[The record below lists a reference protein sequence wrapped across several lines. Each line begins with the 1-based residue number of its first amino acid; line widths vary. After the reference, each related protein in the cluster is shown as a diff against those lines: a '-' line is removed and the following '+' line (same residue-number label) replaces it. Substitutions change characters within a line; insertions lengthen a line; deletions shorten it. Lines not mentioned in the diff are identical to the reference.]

1 MGQIITSQFN
11 VATVEKGENSIY
23 LDLSNDND
31 SILYID
37 GAAKNTCVTT
47 ITLYDGAKDVTAQA
61 VVTHTA
67 TGCTVTKSGR
77 TYTVTAI
84 TGDNVKGTVLISA
97 AYNGQNYS
105 NTFTVTKLVDK
116 DRYELICSPNSVTVN
131 TTTGAKSASAIK
143 VEIYKTPYTTGIRA
157 KLNTLDGGHSL
168 KYYVNNGVSPT
179 AISYSGGSGSFNVD
193 ANNSSYR
200 VVLASGDVEL
210 DSETIPINK
219 SENGVD
225 GENAVRIDISN
236 EMDMIPTTTA
246 RLISAARTVETI
258 VRLFDGSSEVN
269 ISTATL
275 SPAGGPA
282 STIATFS
289 QTASGKGKKLS
300 WAFIAGQTMA
310 EAYEIVISYTY
321 NSVSYSAT
329 FTVCASK
336 GEAVWQL
343 QPSMSA
349 IPFQRNSDNTLT
361 PASQNVGLTLLKIDG
376 GSTDTYTQVQTGLTV
391 RYSTSSMP
399 SSATAGTGWSSGNI
413 SVPNTA
419 TNLYIAM
426 FNSSGTLLDRET
438 VPVVKDGEKGDDGTD
453 GYGVVLVLFRNIYS
467 EEQWNEWAVVGQ
479 SDNYSKQSGDDDF
492 LKCRVGDFFMTT
504 GTATNSGKRHTAIWK
519 CTAVTAS
526 LITGICVSHVTDG
539 DPGSTGHAGRWYYF
553 AGDFDGTADHY
564 QMDETQAPYVKY
576 NGKFWMLDF
585 GGEEPTSFPKKA
597 SQTPSASS
605 TEWTEMQS
613 AHKYYIA
620 QAFFGENAY
629 LGSFIINGDWMI
641 TKYGLIYDTSGG
653 AHPIDN
659 THSYSGYNIDN
670 AYTLFNAN
678 YPNSSRFGYLNFCPA
693 WAVDGLVGRQY
704 HNGTFS
710 DGSNFKAGSVSIDD
724 DGFSVLWGGEGIKVG
739 SSGLQRYDD
748 VRQTWLPMFNKRNI
762 VVDKYKR
769 YGRYTLPPEIDYFV
783 NAYAEDGYD
792 KELQLP
798 SSSSLPDGAVITV
811 RGWKALCFT
820 DVYPA
825 SGDRLAL
832 ANDDNAT
839 FADVDGADRVDFVLC
854 KSSSTG
860 FSYNTWL
867 VNYYD
872 RTM

>member
-105 NTFTVTKLVDK
+105 NTFTITKLVDK

-200 VVLASGDVEL
+200 VVLASGNVEL

-225 GENAVRIDISN
+225 GEDGKDGNGIVSITNTFALS
-236 EMDMIPTTTA
+236 TQGTTA
-246 RLISAARTVETI
+246 SETTAPSI
-258 VRLFDGSSEVN
+258 VGSW
-269 ISTATL
+269 STT
-275 SPAGGPA
+275 
-282 STIATFS
+282 
-289 QTASGKGKKLS
+289 
-300 WAFIAGQTMA
+300 
-310 EAYEIVISYTY
+310 
-321 NSVSYSAT
+321 
-329 FTVCASK
+329 
-336 GEAVWQL
+336 
-343 QPSMSA
+343 QP
-349 IPFQRNSDNTLT
+349 T
-361 PASQNVGLTLLKIDG
+361 P
-376 GSTDTYTQVQTGLTV
+376 TDTYPYLWRREVTV
-391 RYSTSSMP
+391 YTDTSK
-399 SSATAGTGWSSGNI
+399 
-413 SVPNTA
+413 NTTKYFLVA
-419 TNLYIAM
+419 A
-426 FNSSGTLLDRET
+426 
-438 VPVVKDGEKGDDGTD
+438 KGK
-453 GYGVVLVLFRNIYS
+453 N
-467 EEQWNEWAVVGQ
+467 
-479 SDNYSKQSGDDDF
+479 
-492 LKCRVGDFFMTT
+492 
-504 GTATNSGKRHTAIWK
+504 
-519 CTAVTAS
+519 
-526 LITGICVSHVTDG
+526 GING
-539 DPGSTGHAGRWYYF
+539 DPGHTGRWYYF

-641 TKYGLIYDTSGG
+641 SKYGLIYDTSGG

-659 THSYSGYNIDN
+659 NHSYSGYNIGN

-678 YPNSSRFGYLNFCPA
+678 YPNSSRSGYLNFCPA
-693 WAVDGLVGRQY
+693 WAVDGLQGRQY

-724 DGFSVLWGGEGIKVG
+724 DGFAVLWGGEGIKVG

-762 VVDKYKR
+762 VVDKNKR
-769 YGRYTLPPEIDYFV
+769 YSRYILPPEIDYFV
-783 NAYAEDGYD
+783 NAYAEDDYD

-798 SSSSLPDGAVITV
+798 SSSSLPDGAIITV

-832 ANDDNAT
+832 ADDDNAT

-860 FSYNTWL
+860 FSFNTWL